1 MLFASNRV
9 SFATVNVAK
18 RVSEKKDRSSES
30 RHYFKCVNQF
40 TVISKIIWL
49 FKTNHS
55 TILQALLISSGKG
68 TNEVFSVC
76 RSSLFFSYWAG
87 YSPSTI
93 VTAFSCSASA
103 EPFVLIATCQTYRQD
118 TMFLFLEVTKIG
130 NCKRMCMIS

>member
-1 MLFASNRV
+1 MCKSIYSN
-9 SFATVNVAK
+9 F
-18 RVSEKKDRSSES
+18 
-30 RHYFKCVNQF
+30 Q

-76 RSSLFFSYWAG
+76 RFSLFFSYWAG

-118 TMFLFLEVTKIG
+118 TMFICFLRLLKPRIVNVCVWQVENT
-130 NCKRMCMIS
+130 RISTSHLSSLG